1 MFHSIPAYMMDMISY
16 LLGKKPVMVTVVN
29 KMHRAQKVIPTI
41 LAIILICAV
50 QAIEYFSTNEW
61 SWTNENVQK
70 LYRELS
76 KEDQNTFNFDLSAL
90 HWPDFIADYVKVQP
104 LYIAR
109 LQTRLYRHF

>member
-1 MFHSIPAYMMDMISY
+1 MILKVMFHSVPAYMMDMLAY

-29 KMHRAQKVIPTI
+29 KMHKAQKVRVTI
-41 LAIILICAV
+41 LTMITSAV

-61 SWTNENVQK
+61 SWTNDNVQQ

-90 HWPDFIADYVKVQP
+90 HWPDFIAEYVKVQGFMP
-104 LYIAR
+104 SSA
-109 LQTRLYRHF
+109 QTII